1 MEFTHAFMVDAPVA
15 AVAAFHRD
23 TGVLRQLTPPPIVAR
38 IHEFE
43 PMREGSEARFTLW
56 FGPLPLHWHAIHSNV
71 STAGFTDTQL
81 SGPLKSW
88 RHHHRFVPVNAA
100 QTRVED
106 HITYEHD
113 GGLRGLVSRL
123 LFNRV
128 GLLYLFTARKILTR
142 RHVARMMAA
151 EPQNELV

>member
-15 AVAAFHRD
+15 VVAAFHRD

-43 PMREGSEARFTLW
+43 PLGEGSQARFTLW
-56 FGPLPLHWHAIHSNV
+56 FGPLPLHWHAIHSGV
-71 STAGFTDTQL
+71 SPAGFTDTQL

-88 RHHHRFVPVNAA
+88 RHHHRFVPVNET

-106 HITYEHD
+106 HVSYEHD

-123 LFNRV
+123 LFNRA
-128 GLLYLFTARKILTR
+128 GLLYLFTARKFLTR

-151 EPQNELV
+151 VPQNELM